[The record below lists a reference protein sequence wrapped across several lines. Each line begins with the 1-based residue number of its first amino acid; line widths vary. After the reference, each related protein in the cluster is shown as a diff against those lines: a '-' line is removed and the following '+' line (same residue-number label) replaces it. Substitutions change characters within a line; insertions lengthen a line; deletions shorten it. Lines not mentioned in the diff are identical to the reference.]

1 MRNEILGDVLILMG
15 LAMMG
20 GGLWLLYGWE
30 MALLFAGA
38 LLVGLGV
45 LLSLRGAAR

>member
-1 MRNEILGDVLILMG
+1 MRNEIPGDVLILMG

-30 MALLFAGA
+30 MVLLFAGTLLFA
-38 LLVGLGV
+38 LGA